1 MTPMTPNDP
10 NDPNDSND
18 PNDPNDQMTQM
29 TINDQR
35 IAGAK
40 LRKKLGSAGFAFDE
54 SGRKL
59 ISWNEYDSII
69 TVSILI

>member
-1 MTPMTPNDP
+1 
-10 NDPNDSND
+10 
-18 PNDPNDQMTQM
+18 M

-35 IAGAK
+35 IEGAK